1 MDLPE
6 TSYQHSYYEVPLA
19 YNINQPT
26 EPNTW
31 DGEAH
36 SISIFRF
43 MKFLEID
50 TKNMFT
56 SLLYI
61 ANYIKVKSGSINN
74 VPQLK
79 GFGEAAWNFISSI
92 YESS

>member
-61 ANYIKVKSGSINN
+61 ANYIKVKSGFINN

-79 GFGEAAWNFISSI
+79 GFGEAA
-92 YESS
+92 